1 MSQPANVATPLS
13 PNWRTHPKTRL
24 EFVLALV
31 ERFPNAKIAP
41 IGLRY
46 LASCDLS
53 VIENWGRHKVKTEIY
68 GVRLKPGS
76 KYGQWM

>member
-46 LASCDLS
+46 LASWIFPSSRIGS
-53 VIENWGRHKVKTEIY
+53 VIRSRRKFT
-68 GVRLKPGS
+68 GS
-76 KYGQWM
+76 A

>member
-1 MSQPANVATPLS
+1 
-13 PNWRTHPKTRL
+13 L

-46 LASCDLS
+46 LASRDLS
-53 VIENWGRHKVKTEIY
+53 VIENWELQEVKTEIH
-68 GVRLKPGS
+68 GLRLKPGS
-76 KYGQWM
+76 KYE

>member
-13 PNWRTHPKTRL
+13 SNWRTHPKTRL

-41 IGLRY
+41 IGMRY
-46 LASCDLS
+46 LASRDLS
-53 VIENWGRHKVKTEIY
+53 VIEKWELQEVQTEIH

-76 KYGQWM
+76 KYEQWM